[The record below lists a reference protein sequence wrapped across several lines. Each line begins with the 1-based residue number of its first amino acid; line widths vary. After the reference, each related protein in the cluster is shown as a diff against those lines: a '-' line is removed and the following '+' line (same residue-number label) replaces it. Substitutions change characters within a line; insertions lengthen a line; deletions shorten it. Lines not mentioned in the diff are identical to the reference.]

1 MFLLDTFDYNNW
13 LENEE
18 PADKTWKR
26 DKEECNMPP
35 LEGDKEESDIPT
47 LKGDEEKSDMPPL
60 EEDEDEV
67 KEWNVLK
74 ILTPNIFLARLPILF
89 AGNN

>member
-1 MFLLDTFDYNNW
+1 
-13 LENEE
+13 
-18 PADKTWKR
+18 
-26 DKEECNMPP
+26 MPP

-67 KEWNVLK
+67 KEGNVLK
-74 ILTPNIFLARLPILF
+74 ILPPNISLARLPILF